1 MKAHR
6 TDVSSLVFGVLFLG
20 VAGWWLMAQFVDLSI
35 GFGTLGWL
43 VAALLV
49 LVGAVGIVAAIRSN
63 RGSGDE
69 PPSDSV

>member
-6 TDVSSLVFGVLFLG
+6 TDLVSLGFGVLFLG
-20 VAGWWLMAQFVDLSI
+20 IAGWWLMAQFVDLSI

-49 LVGAVGIVAAIRSN
+49 LVGAAGVVAAIRSN
-63 RGSGDE
+63 QDSGDG
-69 PPSDSV
+69 PPRNTV